1 MGGGDECGCGSS
13 HGGGCGSEHGHDHEH
28 DMGGMC
34 CDSYDDEMGPMA
46 QVGEEAPAF
55 MAEALD
61 GKNFREISS
70 EEYRGK
76 WMLLFFYPMDFT
88 FVCPTELLELNKR
101 FKEFEALNCQI
112 IGCST
117 DSVYSHQ
124 AWAKEIGTFN
134 FPILAD
140 MTKEIAADYG
150 VLIAEKGIA
159 LRGAFLID
167 PDGVLQS
174 ATINNLPVGR
184 NIDELLRVLKAFQ
197 TGELCPVGWKEG
209 DKTLGNA

>member
-1 MGGGDECGCGSS
+1 MNNNCCGGSCGCSSSHDLDMFGDE
-13 HGGGCGSEHGHDHEH
+13 HEE
-28 DMGGMC
+28 
-34 CDSYDDEMGPMA
+34 SLAVA

-61 GKNFREISS
+61 GTQFRQVSS

-76 WMLLFFYPMDFT
+76 WVLLFFYPLDFT

-112 IGCST
+112 IGSST

-124 AWAKEIGTFN
+124 AWTKEIGNFN

-140 MTKEIAADYG
+140 MTQEIAESYG
-150 VLIAEKGIA
+150 VLVADKGVS

-174 ATINNLPVGR
+174 CTINNLPVGR

-197 TGELCPVGWKEG
+197 TGELCPVGWNQG
-209 DKTLGNA
+209 GKTLGKA

>member
-1 MGGGDECGCGSS
+1 MNDNCCMSG
-13 HGGGCGSEHGHDHEH
+13 GGGCGCSSNNGMDMCGDEH
-28 DMGGMC
+28 DEVM
-34 CDSYDDEMGPMA
+34 PTA
-46 QVGEEAPAF
+46 QVGEDAPTF
-55 MAEALD
+55 VAEALD
-61 GKNFREISS
+61 GKEFRLVSS

-101 FKEFEALNCQI
+101 FKEFEAQNCQI

-124 AWAKEIGTFN
+124 AWTKEIGNFN

-140 MTKEIAADYG
+140 MTKEIASDYG
-150 VLIAEKGIA
+150 VLIAEKGVS

-184 NIDELLRVLKAFQ
+184 SIDELLRVLKAFQ
-197 TGELCPVGWKEG
+197 TGELCPVGWQEG
-209 DKTLGNA
+209 GKTLGQA

>member
-1 MGGGDECGCGSS
+1 MQNSCCMN
-13 HGGGCGSEHGHDHEH
+13 GGCGCSDSHETDSCGDEH
-28 DMGGMC
+28 
-34 CDSYDDEMGPMA
+34 EMMFA

-55 MAEALD
+55 IAEALD
-61 GKNFREISS
+61 GKKFRQVSS

-76 WMLLFFYPMDFT
+76 WMLLFFYPLDFT

-124 AWAKEIGTFN
+124 AWTKEIGDFN

-140 MTKEIAADYG
+140 MTQEIAESYG
-150 VLIAEKGIA
+150 VLVADKGVS
-159 LRGAFLID
+159 LRGAFLVD

-209 DKTLGNA
+209 DKTLGDA

>member
-1 MGGGDECGCGSS
+1 MHNCMS
-13 HGGGCGSEHGHDHEH
+13 GGCGCCGGNEM
-28 DMGGMC
+28 DMDMM
-34 CDSYDDEMGPMA
+34 DVPTTA
-46 QVGEEAPAF
+46 QVGEEAPMF
-55 MAEALD
+55 TAEALV
-61 GKNFREISS
+61 GKEFKQVSS
-70 EEYRGK
+70 ADFPGK
-76 WMLLFFYPMDFT
+76 WILLFFYPLDFT

-101 FKEFEALNCQI
+101 YKEFEENNCQV

-124 AWAKEIGTFN
+124 AWTKDIGEFN
-134 FPILAD
+134 FPLLAD
-140 MTKEIAADYG
+140 MTKEIAADFG
-150 VLIAEKGIA
+150 VLVEEKGVS

-197 TGELCPVGWKEG
+197 TGELCPVGWQEG
-209 DKTLGNA
+209 GKTLGKA